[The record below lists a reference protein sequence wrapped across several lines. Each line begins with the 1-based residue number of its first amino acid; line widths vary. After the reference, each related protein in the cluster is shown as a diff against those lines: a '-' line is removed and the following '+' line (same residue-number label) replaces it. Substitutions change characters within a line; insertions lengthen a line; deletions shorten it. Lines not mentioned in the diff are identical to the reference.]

1 MLIST
6 DVPTLR
12 EPQDRTCQDE
22 TGWNVA
28 AHFMTS
34 KFRLQRALALA
45 LVDAPWERG
54 RLIARIIHVVGT
66 NEPWIHEIVDDALFA
81 MASADDAPV
90 EPDDE
95 LDPDDDSAP
104 IEPSDKYRRL
114 AAWFGRQPALV
125 KAIQRGV
132 RIVRPWVERPEM
144 RDSRWPVPA
153 LPTSGEL
160 ARWLGISHQRLDVL
174 ADQWNLSRDS
184 IDPRARH
191 YRYTW
196 LPKRTGGH
204 RLLEAPK
211 PTLRR
216 IQRYLLDDI
225 VARIPPHAA
234 AHGFRTGHSVRTFA
248 RPHVG
253 REVVMRLD
261 LHAFFT
267 SITAPRVASIFRAAG
282 YPYRIAGTLA
292 ALCTHAPPRDV
303 ITSAPSPQDR
313 RRLEARHLPQGAP
326 TSGALANLVAH
337 HFDVRVAA
345 LAAGLGAS
353 YTRYADD
360 VAISGPRSLA
370 RAAPTLIPRIGAIAI
385 EEGFALN
392 FRKTRVMKSSTRQR
406 LTGLVVNE
414 RLAIARADLEELRAI
429 LHNCV
434 RFGPQSQ
441 NRADVPDFR
450 AHLEGRVSWV
460 TSIDANKGGRL
471 AAQLARIQWP
481 AV

>member
-1 MLIST
+1 
-6 DVPTLR
+6 
-12 EPQDRTCQDE
+12 
-22 TGWNVA
+22 
-28 AHFMTS
+28 MTS
-34 KFRLQRALALA
+34 MSKLQHALASA
-45 LVDAPWERG
+45 LVDAPWDRAA
-54 RLIARIIHVVGT
+54 LAARIVHVVGT
-66 NEPWIHEIVDDALFA
+66 SERWIHELADDPVHELAS
-81 MASADDAPV
+81 SADAPG
-90 EPDDE
+90 DDF
-95 LDPDDDSAP
+95 DPDDDAA
-104 IEPSDKYRRL
+104 SDELIDTYGRL
-114 AAWFGRQPALV
+114 AAWLGRQPALA
-125 KAIQRGV
+125 KALRAGV
-132 RIVRPWVERPEM
+132 RVVRPWIEPDEM
-144 RDSRWPVPA
+144 RESRWAVPA
-153 LPTSGEL
+153 LPTTGEL
-160 ARWLGISHQRLDVL
+160 ARWLGVSHARLEIL

-211 PTLRR
+211 PTLRG

-248 RPHVG
+248 QPHVG

-267 SITAPRVASIFRAAG
+267 SITAPRVAAVFRAAG
-282 YPYRIAGTLA
+282 YPFSIAGVLA
-292 ALCTHAPPRDV
+292 ALCTHAPPHDV
-303 ITSAPSPQDR
+303 IGSAPSPQDR
-313 RRLEARHLPQGAP
+313 RRMAARHLPQGAP

-345 LAAGLGAS
+345 LAATLGAS

-360 VAISGPRSLA
+360 LAISGPRSLA
-370 RAAPTLIPRIGAIAI
+370 RAATTLIPRIGAIAI

-434 RFGPQSQ
+434 RFGPHSQ
-441 NRADVPDFR
+441 NRANVPDFR
-450 AHLEGRVSWV
+450 AHLQGRVSWV

-471 AAQLARIQWP
+471 AAQLASVQWP
-481 AV
+481 TP